1 MHVSIESLTQFCIDA
16 LTRVG
21 LSRIDA
27 ETTANALVT
36 TDAMGVFTHGSKLL
50 AGYLK
55 KLKGGG
61 YRATAVPHIERE
73 GPGWAI
79 IDGESALGQVGSVF
93 AMRTAMAKARQV
105 GIAYVGLKNTGHIGA
120 AGYYAAL
127 AGREGFIGMVTGND
141 IPSVAAPGSRSA
153 VLGSNPIAY
162 GIPVGNGDPI
172 LLDMAT
178 AAVAGGKVYAAHQ
191 RGEPIPSTWLIGSDG
206 KPTTDASLY
215 PQQASL
221 APMAAHKGYGFGLWC
236 EILSAVLPGGHM
248 TWQVGSWMFDD
259 TSRPSW
265 HNASFIAIDIGAIV
279 PVEQFEV
286 RLRKLIDEIHG
297 APTAEG
303 VERVLL
309 PGEREW
315 SMHRQAQIDG
325 ILLSPDVIEKLTQ
338 AAAFVGLPSPWPS
351 LSKA

>member
-1 MHVSIESLTQFCIDA
+1 
-16 LTRVG
+16 
-21 LSRIDA
+21 
-27 ETTANALVT
+27 
-36 TDAMGVFTHGSKLL
+36 
-50 AGYLK
+50 
-55 KLKGGG
+55 
-61 YRATAVPHIERE
+61 
-73 GPGWAI
+73 
-79 IDGESALGQVGSVF
+79 
-93 AMRTAMAKARQV
+93 
-105 GIAYVGLKNTGHIGA
+105 
-120 AGYYAAL
+120 
-127 AGREGFIGMVTGND
+127 
-141 IPSVAAPGSRSA
+141 
-153 VLGSNPIAY
+153 
-162 GIPVGNGDPI
+162 
-172 LLDMAT
+172 MAT